1 MAFELIFIKETGLTK
16 PAIGMQKYDITKVI
30 DISSLHVLVQLGCGV
45 QLLLF
50 EDAGLFIQAHITQH
64 SFMLLFQM
72 LFEKCNVIEDL
83 LVLAGFAIDL
93 DEAFVF
99 LEFLKLLFG
108 DFSAME
114 NITEIQVR
122 QDFAL
127 EVTKF
132 SELVRNHDLGGFVL
146 S

>member
-1 MAFELIFIKETGLTK
+1 
-16 PAIGMQKYDITKVI
+16 
-30 DISSLHVLVQLGCGV
+30 
-45 QLLLF
+45 
-50 EDAGLFIQAHITQH
+50 
-64 SFMLLFQM
+64 M